1 MGNLNEKLIS
11 FIERSTDEERITSIK
26 EQDFFIHSQADE
38 VLKKLSYLQN
48 HPTCHRMPN
57 MLLLGDSNNG
67 KTAILLKH
75 LSLNEKFINDST
87 SEIIIPVIFVEAPN
101 EPNEKKFFKS
111 ILNSMNAPYE
121 VQVGS
126 DVLQNRTVNRLI
138 KNKVKLIMIDEIH
151 NSLCGSMNRQRSFLN
166 LIKNLSNT
174 LRVSFVCSGIMEAHN
189 AISTD
194 PQLMNRF
201 HPYKLKK
208 WQGNDD
214 YFRLLASFE
223 YTLPLKKKSNLT
235 ENKIASKILILSE
248 GLLGEIS
255 DIIRKA
261 AIYSIENGNEKIDL
275 NVIDKIVEYGIFVS
289 PSLRRKQ
296 AYIE

>member
-1 MGNLNEKLIS
+1 MENLNEKLTS
-11 FIERSTDEERITSIK
+11 FIQRSTNEERIRSIK

-48 HPTCHRMPN
+48 YPTCHRMPN

-75 LSLNEKFINDST
+75 LSLNEKFINETT

-121 VQVGS
+121 AQVGS
-126 DVLQNRTVNRLI
+126 DVLHNRAVNRLI

-151 NSLCGSMNRQRSFLN
+151 NALCGSMNRQRSFLN

-174 LRVSFVCSGIMEAHN
+174 LRISFVCSGIMEAHN

-201 HPYKLKK
+201 HPFKLKK

-223 YTLPLKKKSNLT
+223 HTLPLKKKSDLT
-235 ENKIASKILILSE
+235 DNRIASRILILSE

-275 NVIDKIVEYGIFVS
+275 NVINKIVEYEFFVP
-289 PSLRRKQ
+289 PSLRRRH